1 MSTRHVHAADGSVR
15 EQFQYV
21 GPPADLP
28 LLMASPTPLPPL
40 PPPGTMSALA
50 LKDFKTSFANFSG
63 GAFASFTSAD
73 WDGLVVAGGAV
84 ATCLTR
90 MVERG
95 LWRTS
100 PNADV
105 DVFLVCGTEAEALRK
120 IRRFCAIPSIKSG
133 ATFVRTPNTVS
144 IASTSRRNV
153 QIILR
158 VYPSIA
164 SILAEFDVDAC
175 ALAYDGVT
183 VHATERSHRA
193 LTTRV
198 NLVDTAFRSWS

>member
-1 MSTRHVHAADGSVR
+1 MSLFAVHEEDGSVR
-15 EQFQYV
+15 QQFQYV

-50 LKDFKTSFANFSG
+50 LKDFKASFANFSG
-63 GAFASFTSAD
+63 GAFSSFTSAD

-84 ATCLTR
+84 TTCLTR
-90 MVERG
+90 TVDRNR
-95 LWRTS
+95 WRTCA
-100 PNADV
+100 NADV
-105 DVFLVCGTEAEALRK
+105 DIFIVGGTEAQALRRM
-120 IRRFCAIPSIKSG
+120 RRFCAIPSIKQG

-144 IASTSRRNV
+144 IASKSRRNL
-153 QIILR
+153 QIVLR
-158 VYPSIA
+158 IYPDVA
-164 SILAEFDVDAC
+164 SILAEFDIDSC
-175 ALAYDGVT
+175 ALAFDGTT
-183 VHATERSHRA
+183 VYATERSRRA